1 MSHTPLPSA
10 GDVPDGLGGALR
22 LYDTTLR
29 DGTQREGINLTV
41 EDKVKVARRMD
52 GLGVHYLEGGWPG
65 SNPKDTEF
73 FRRFADGDEAPL
85 RATLTAFGMTRM
97 AGNTAEDDPL
107 LAGLLAART
116 EVVCLVGKSWG
127 YHVDDALGVPRDENL
142 AMVADSIRHLV
153 AHGRRVFLDAEHF
166 FDGWQRDH
174 DYAMDVLAAADDAGA
189 EAVVLCDTNG
199 GAMPWV
205 VDEVVREVR
214 DRVGCDVGLHFHDD
228 GGCAVANSMLGLEA
242 GATQVQ
248 GTANGLGERCGNANL
263 FTVMADLQ
271 LKASLHVV
279 PPDALERLTEVSH
292 AVADICNQAT
302 PSIQP
307 YVGHTAFSHKA
318 GLHASALAK
327 APDMY
332 NHIDPS
338 QVGNAQRLVVSEQSG
353 RSNIVLKA
361 REFGLEIDGDE
372 AGLVLGEVKR
382 REAQGWTYDAA
393 DASFELLLR
402 RLTGRMDRSVE
413 PFHTLHFRVSVG
425 GGWEGR
431 GAPDMRRA
439 MAPDAAEVAE
449 RSGAPAE
456 AILAVEVA
464 GGRRLGAGEGNGP
477 VDALANAFRNAV
489 NGTWPELQRVRLSD
503 YKVRILEATAGTDAV
518 TRVLVTSTDGVEAWE
533 TVGVDPNIVE
543 ASWRA
548 LSDAWTYA
556 ILRSSWRNGDPEGA
570 RNTAEVEA

>member
-1 MSHTPLPSA
+1 MSHTPLPSPEA
-10 GDVPDGLGGALR
+10 AAVVAPSGDLR

-41 EDKVKVARRMD
+41 DDKIKVARRMD

-65 SNPKDTEF
+65 SNPKDTAF
-73 FRRFADGDEAPL
+73 FARFADGDEAPL
-85 RATLTAFGMTRM
+85 QATLTAFGMTRM
-97 AGNTAEDDPL
+97 ADNAVDEDPL

-127 YHVDDALGVPRDENL
+127 YHVDDALGVPRAENL
-142 AMVADSIRHLV
+142 AMVGESIAHLV
-153 AHGRRVFLDAEHF
+153 ANGRRVFLDAEHF

-174 DYAMDVLAAADDAGA
+174 DYAMEVLEVADAAGA

-205 VDEVVREVR
+205 VADVVREVR
-214 DRVGCDVGLHFHDD
+214 AHVGCDVGLHFHDD

-271 LKASLHVV
+271 LKKQV
-279 PPDALERLTEVSH
+279 PVIPPAALERLTEVSH
-292 AVADICNQAT
+292 AVAEICNQAT

-361 REFGLEIDGDE
+361 REFGLEIDAED
-372 AGLVLGEVKR
+372 AGLVLADVKR

-402 RLTGRMDRSVE
+402 RLTGRMDRASE

-425 GGWEGR
+425 GGWAGQ
-431 GAPDMRRA
+431 GAPDMRAARGDG
-439 MAPDAAEVAE
+439 DAAHRDEDAPPT
-449 RSGAPAE
+449 SQSPAE

-464 GGRRLGAGEGNGP
+464 GERRLGAGEGNGP

-489 NGTWPELQRVRLSD
+489 NGTWPELSHVRLSD

-518 TRVLVTSTDGVEAWE
+518 TRVLVTSTDGVETWE

-556 ILRSSWRNGDPEGA
+556 ILRPDWR
-570 RNTAEVEA
+570 